1 MTAANRARAHA
12 RAHFP
17 VSRLEETFALHCRA
31 SSLPTFERE
40 FAFAKPR
47 RFRADFAWPE
57 KMVLVEIEG
66 GVWSGGRHTRG
77 SGFSEDCV
85 KYNLAALLGYRVFR
99 FTGDQVR
106 DGTAIKTM
114 LTVFGEVETA

>member
-1 MTAANRARAHA
+1 MTAPNKTRAHA
-12 RAHFP
+12 HLP

-31 SSLPTFERE
+31 SSLPAFERE
-40 FAFAKPR
+40 FVFARPR

-57 KMVLVEIEG
+57 RMVLVEIEG

-77 SGFSEDCV
+77 AGFTRDCE
-85 KYNLAALLGYRVFR
+85 KQNLAALLGYRVFR

-114 LTVFGEVETA
+114 LTVFAEVEAA

>member
-1 MTAANRARAHA
+1 M
-12 RAHFP
+12 
-17 VSRLEETFALHCRA
+17 SRLEETFALHCRA

-57 KMVLVEIEG
+57 RMVLVEIEG

-77 SGFSEDCV
+77 AGFTKDCE
-85 KYNLAALLGYRVFR
+85 KYCEAAMRGYTVLR
-99 FTGDQVR
+99 FTSDHVKSGY
-106 DGTAIKTM
+106 AINVTKRILEMRNVGSKDTS
-114 LTVFGEVETA
+114 